1 MGILDSIGGF
11 LSGLSSGDNSSGETC
26 PECGCPLR
34 SDGGPDDRG
43 TERFECTSGIGECAE
58 PVWFRESGGPLI
70 TPWERRASGAP
81 KQSCESCQRDMSGSE
96 FTAAWEDGNNSNAYV
111 TCRHCGHQNVQWGWG
126 GD

>member
-1 MGILDSIGGF
+1 MPGMGILDSIGGF

-58 PVWFRESGGPLI
+58 PVWFRESCGPLI

-96 FTAAWEDGNNSNAYV
+96 FTAAWED
-111 TCRHCGHQNVQWGWG
+111 
-126 GD
+126 